1 MVLKVLGT
9 LLEAEGSEI
18 ELALY
23 THALINVFIAQA
35 KNEKEEEKNAK
46 KEADAM
52 AEILNMTFN
61 ELLKREQG
69 EDDEKE

>member
-35 KNEKEEEKNAK
+35 KNEKEEEKIINDLFK
-46 KEADAM
+46 
-52 AEILNMTFN
+52 
-61 ELLKREQG
+61 
-69 EDDEKE
+69 